1 MLDFNH
7 GSMVSL
13 VYIRLII
20 KQLFER
26 YMIMTILTAKQ
37 FLSKIDTDL
46 ELQNSLTAVNWNT
59 NAVTRIAASSGFS
72 FTDIELQ
79 SAIDEVWGALN
90 EDELRM
96 ISGGGNGNGNGP
108 VDPIS
113 GPGNPASGPKDG
125 PWSPPP
131 GEVSDMSCF
140 FGG

>member
-1 MLDFNH
+1 
-7 GSMVSL
+7 
-13 VYIRLII
+13 
-20 KQLFER
+20 
-26 YMIMTILTAKQ
+26 MTILNAKQ
-37 FLSKIDTDL
+37 FLSKIDRDA
-46 ELQNSLTAVNWNT
+46 ELQSSVVAANWST
-59 NAVTRIAASSGFS
+59 NAVLRIAASCGFS

-96 ISGGGNGNGNGP
+96 ISGGGEGNGGNPNGP

-131 GEVSDMSCF
+131 GEVCDRSCF